1 MFLPLLSICPSSL
14 RRRCL
19 VHRRDSI
26 LLQDILRLRKL
37 LSAVLLLS
45 LYVSLNLLVRDKL
58 FNFRSHVML
67 WLIRRGARY
76 LNRLIVMLAPCKTFL
91 TDLA

>member
-1 MFLPLLSICPSSL
+1 MLFPLLSVCPSSL
-14 RRRCL
+14 CRRGL

-26 LLQDILRLRKL
+26 LLKDILRLRKL
-37 LSAVLLLS
+37 LTAVLLLS
-45 LYVSLNLLVRDKL
+45 LYVSLNLLMRDKL
-58 FNFRSHVML
+58 FNFRCHVML
-67 WLIRRGARY
+67 WLVRRGARY